1 MAESIVSSGDHAKPP
16 SSSRSQV
23 SAGEAPRSQEP
34 ASLLPDEIVVIDKT
48 EASEGLSVCD

>member
-1 MAESIVSSGDHAKPP
+1 MSSGDHAKPP